1 MNKKLPSPANNP
13 NADYLLV
20 VLEELADTSTKILN
34 AGAAGDEPATRKAID
49 EMRQL
54 RADLSGIGWD
64 IKKQVDTAPKQT
76 KVMIEKYLA
85 SINQSDSFISVWCSR
100 FNGIMTQEQLSKTP
114 EGQHARLST

>member
-1 MNKKLPSPANNP
+1 MNKKLLPPANNP

-20 VLEELADTSTKILN
+20 VLEELAATSTKILN
-34 AGAAGDEPATRKAID
+34 AGAAGDEPATRTAID

-76 KVMIEKYLA
+76 KIIIE
-85 SINQSDSFISVWCSR
+85 
-100 FNGIMTQEQLSKTP
+100 
-114 EGQHARLST
+114 